1 MYCISYSGVV
11 DHDVLLLTSYVFR
24 GKFSK
29 PVQGQVRY
37 VTGEDAAHVV
47 NADLTMGNGVTS
59 TVSTRHLC
67 RTKGSIC
74 LLYNKADTA
83 FCLCRADLQRRT
95 TVTAHK

>member
-1 MYCISYSGVV
+1 MYCIGYSGVV

-29 PVQGQVRY
+29 PVQGQVQY
-37 VTGEDAAHVV
+37 VTGEDAAHVE
-47 NADLTMGNGVTS
+47 NADLTMNNGVTS

-67 RTKGSIC
+67 
-74 LLYNKADTA
+74 KADTA

-95 TVTAHK
+95 TVTAYK